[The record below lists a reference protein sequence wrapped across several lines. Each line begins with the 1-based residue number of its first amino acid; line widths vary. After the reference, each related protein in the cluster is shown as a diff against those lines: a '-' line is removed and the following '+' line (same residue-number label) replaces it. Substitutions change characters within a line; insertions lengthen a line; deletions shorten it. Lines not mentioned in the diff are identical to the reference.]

1 MNLTGRNWAQ
11 LGATGNG
18 QRATGNGRNLNQGR
32 LRQSGKASMKPSYA
46 NIDHYIPSLAGTKN
60 ASNQVYSSILPAD
73 LSSIPQADPFPNAC
87 IARLLGNSKQSG

>member
-11 LGATGNG
+11 RATGNG

-32 LRQSGKASMKPSYA
+32 LRQSGKASMKLSYA

-60 ASNQVYSSILPAD
+60 ANQVYSSILPAD
-73 LSSIPQADPFPNAC
+73 LSSIPPAD
-87 IARLLGNSKQSG
+87 L